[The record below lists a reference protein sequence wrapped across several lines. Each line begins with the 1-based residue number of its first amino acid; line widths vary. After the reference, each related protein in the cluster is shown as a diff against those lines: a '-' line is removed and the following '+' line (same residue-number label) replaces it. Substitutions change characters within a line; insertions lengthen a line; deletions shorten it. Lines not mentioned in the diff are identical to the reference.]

1 MPALTQ
7 SQLEA
12 LTPFVMGR
20 RVDRATATLPQTNH
34 AAIFNVTG
42 GRILLLGILGEVTT
56 AIQNQANNTKLT
68 SYPTTGT
75 AVDMCAVTTT
85 ANKEVGSLLSIDG
98 TVGTAMLVANAGVVA
113 AMSKPQI
120 IPIGAIHLDCAASNT
135 GSVKWSLW
143 YVPLDDGALV
153 AAA

>member
-1 MPALTQ
+1 MWAK
-7 SQLEA
+7 SA
-12 LTPFVMGR
+12 R
-20 RVDRATATLPQTNH
+20 
-34 AAIFNVTG
+34 
-42 GRILLLGILGEVTT
+42 
-56 AIQNQANNTKLT
+56 
-68 SYPTTGT
+68 
-75 AVDMCAVTTT
+75 AVTST

-120 IPIGAIHLDCAASNT
+120 VPIGAIHLDCGASNT
-135 GSVKWSLW
+135 GKIKWSLW